1 MAKGRPQRLPLGS
14 MLAPSQTYWD
24 ASGKWSALRRQAG
37 VFILC
42 PQRERRFDK
51 DPEGDELPKA
61 STRNE
66 TLFFQLYYTWYGSVC
81 EASKKCGGLLK
92 NDLFRK

>member
-1 MAKGRPQRLPLGS
+1 MDAEKLRMERRSDLHSTRKRSLG
-14 MLAPSQTYWD
+14 
-24 ASGKWSALRRQAG
+24 RQAG

-51 DPEGDELPKA
+51 DPGADELPKA
-61 STRNE
+61 GARNE

-81 EASKKCGGLLK
+81 EASRRCVRSLG
-92 NDLFRK
+92 R